1 VLALDPR
8 IPRRHH
14 LRLCWLEAG
23 QVVTRLAAIAAR
35 TVGRRV
41 LLRNGGIGTVTRV
54 TSKGLTVT
62 IPGILPEH
70 IERWLD

>member
-1 VLALDPR
+1 
-8 IPRRHH
+8 
-14 LRLCWLEAG
+14 
-23 QVVTRLAAIAAR
+23 VTRLAAIAAR

-54 TSKGLTVT
+54 TSEGLTVK

>member
-1 VLALDPR
+1 MGGIPGPRTAGDP
-8 IPRRHH
+8 
-14 LRLCWLEAG
+14 A
-23 QVVTRLAAIAAR
+23 VTRLAAIAAR

>member
-1 VLALDPR
+1 V
-8 IPRRHH
+8 
-14 LRLCWLEAG
+14 E
-23 QVVTRLAAIAAR
+23 VTRLAAIEAR